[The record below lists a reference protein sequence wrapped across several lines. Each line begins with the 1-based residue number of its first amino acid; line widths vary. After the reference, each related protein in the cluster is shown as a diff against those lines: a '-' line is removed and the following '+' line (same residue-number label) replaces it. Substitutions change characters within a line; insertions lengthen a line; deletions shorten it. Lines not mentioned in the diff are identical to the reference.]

1 MILFLCLLRKQTS
14 NIGTNAKVFMRIID
28 KNGDASENLQLD
40 SSTDHK
46 NKFERGRT
54 DVFDVGTS
62 KQLNGIDQ
70 IELWTDGKGLSSGW
84 FPEYVEVTDNTTGDV
99 ACFPVNQYL
108 NQKNGGIE
116 GIPLR
121 LKKLTSDRSCQEL
134 VEDESQQQ
142 SSSSNV
148 KTSGLTNKYKNTFS
162 VITKTGH
169 TGFLGLGPAGTNA

>member
-1 MILFLCLLRKQTS
+1 
-14 NIGTNAKVFMRIID
+14 MRVID
-28 KNGDASENLQLD
+28 KNGDVSENLQLH

-54 DVFDVGTS
+54 DEFDIGTS

-70 IELWTDGKGLSSGW
+70 IELWTDEKGLSSGW
-84 FPEYVEVTDNTTGDV
+84 FPKYVEVTDNKTGNI

-116 GIPLR
+116 GNPLKLKRIPG
-121 LKKLTSDRSCQEL
+121 DRSCQEL
-134 VEDESQQQ
+134 IEENNDNDKESEEQNT
-142 SSSSNV
+142 SSTMKLSELPSTY
-148 KTSGLTNKYKNTFS
+148 KTTFS

-169 TGFLGLGPAGTNA
+169 TGFLGLGGAGTNA